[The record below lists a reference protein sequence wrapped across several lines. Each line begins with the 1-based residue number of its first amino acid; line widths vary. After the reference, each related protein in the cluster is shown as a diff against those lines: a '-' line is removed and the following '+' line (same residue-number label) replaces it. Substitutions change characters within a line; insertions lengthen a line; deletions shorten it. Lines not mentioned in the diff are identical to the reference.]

1 MFRSLMWPGIKF
13 MGQLNYAAK
22 FGLISFL
29 FMVPLVVLSG
39 QVFLAAFESLKK
51 TEQELNGVD
60 DVRRLLDFAHFLE
73 DTRDLAAVTGFQLD
87 DDLKL
92 TANAML
98 ESIPKRT
105 AELIS
110 SVDDVDLQTSLE
122 EWRAK
127 FLPRFSVIGE
137 YRQPTFLDQFNYFQI
152 VIDEIYLIAKQYSQ
166 SAGISL
172 DSDIGIQRLT
182 GILLAD
188 LPQVE
193 RAAGLGHASGVF
205 SFVEQYLQSA
215 TYDLMNAVYDKLLA
229 AGPDVDLIIVSA
241 EATKNQDLIT
251 AAQAAKAALTDIRVV
266 LDEEIIGAASV
277 EMKWQDFH
285 KHYKDKIVALS
296 SIEDLVFPMIKNTLN
311 KRYLAQEKRITIL
324 VFVLLTA
331 LSIIVYLYLAFFMS
345 IRFTIKRFAKTAG
358 DIAHG
363 DLTHEIRFH
372 GRDEMGQLR
381 DSFNGMVQ
389 NIRATLT
396 AVRDSSASVSSNVN
410 QVEEIANRNRLAV
423 ANQLEQTNQVSVI
436 ISEVAKG
443 AAAVTSLAAEA
454 ESAALEGQKKSDQ
467 AGQVVT
473 RVMDEVRR
481 LSDEMANSMEA
492 VNRLAENSSS
502 ISSILETIKGIA
514 EQTNLLAL
522 NAAIEAARAGEQ
534 GRGFAVV
541 ADEVRTLAS
550 RTQGS
555 AREIE
560 GLISDVQQNIVS
572 AVDTMQV
579 NRNMVDTTV
588 KNSAQV
594 STTLAEIQLSMGDI
608 QGKTSAIV
616 VTANQQKRASDD
628 LQHNLGAIRDSGEQT
643 SINAEGTVEAVRK
656 TQAITDA
663 LTQRVMQFKVE

>member
-73 DTRDLAAVTGFQLD
+73 ETRDLAAVTGFQLD
-87 DDLKL
+87 DELKSS
-92 TANAML
+92 ANSML
-98 ESIPKRT
+98 ESIPKHT

-110 SVDDVDLQTSLE
+110 SVDDADLQTSLE

-127 FLPRFSVIGE
+127 FLPRFSVTGE

-152 VIDEIYLIAKQYSQ
+152 VIDEVYLIAKQYSQ
-166 SAGISL
+166 AAGISL

-193 RAAGLGHASGVF
+193 RAVGLGHASGVF

-229 AGPDVDLIIVSA
+229 AGPDADLIIVSA
-241 EATKNQDLIT
+241 EATKNQELID
-251 AAQAAKAALTDIRVV
+251 AAQAAKAALKDIRVI
-266 LDEEIIGAASV
+266 LDEEIIAAASV
-277 EMKWQDFH
+277 EMNWQDFH
-285 KHYKDKIVALS
+285 KQYKDERAALTN
-296 SIEDLVFPMIKNTLN
+296 IEDLVFPMIKNTLN

-345 IRFTIKRFAKTAG
+345 IRFTIRRFAKTAG

-381 DSFNGMVQ
+381 DAFNGMVQ

-396 AVRDSSASVSSNVN
+396 AVRDSSSSVSSNVN
-410 QVEEIANRNRLAV
+410 QVEEIANRSRLAV
-423 ANQLEQTNQVSVI
+423 ANQLEQTSQVSVI

-443 AAAVTSLAAEA
+443 AAAVTNLAAEA
-454 ESAALEGQKKSDQ
+454 ETAALEGQKKSDQ

-560 GLISDVQQNIVS
+560 GLISDVQKNIVS

-608 QGKTSAIV
+608 QSKTSAIV

-628 LQHNLGAIRDSGEQT
+628 LQHNLGAIRDNGEQT

>member
-1 MFRSLMWPGIKF
+1 MWPGIKF

-410 QVEEIANRNRLAV
+410 QVEEIANRNRIAV

-443 AAAVTSLAAEA
+443 AAAVTNLAAEA
-454 ESAALEGQKKSDQ
+454 ETAALEGQKKSDQ

>member
-98 ESIPKRT
+98 ESIPKQT

-182 GILLAD
+182 GILLAE

-241 EATKNQDLIT
+241 EATKNQDLIA

-285 KHYKDKIVALS
+285 KHYKDKIVALN

-628 LQHNLGAIRDSGEQT
+628 LQHNLGAIRDNGEQT

>member
-663 LTQRVMQFKVE
+663 LTQRVTQFKVE

>member
-98 ESIPKRT
+98 ESIPKHT

-110 SVDDVDLQTSLE
+110 SVDDADMQTSLE

-241 EATKNQDLIT
+241 EATKNQDLIA

-285 KHYKDKIVALS
+285 KHYKDKIVALN

-628 LQHNLGAIRDSGEQT
+628 LQHNLGAIRDNGEQT

>member
-1 MFRSLMWPGIKF
+1 MWPGIKF

-98 ESIPKRT
+98 ESIPKHT

-110 SVDDVDLQTSLE
+110 SVDDADLQTSLE

-241 EATKNQDLIT
+241 EATKNQDLIA

-285 KHYKDKIVALS
+285 KHYKDKIVALN

-473 RVMDEVRR
+473 RVMDEVRH

>member
-389 NIRATLT
+389 NIRVTLT

>member
-473 RVMDEVRR
+473 RVMDEVRH

>member
-98 ESIPKRT
+98 ESIPKHT

-110 SVDDVDLQTSLE
+110 SVDDADLQTSLE

-241 EATKNQDLIT
+241 EATKNQDLIA

-389 NIRATLT
+389 NIRVTLT

>member
-98 ESIPKRT
+98 ESIPKHT

-110 SVDDVDLQTSLE
+110 SVDDADLQTSLE

-285 KHYKDKIVALS
+285 EQYKDKRAALTN
-296 SIEDLVFPMIKNTLN
+296 IEDLVFPMIKNTLN
-311 KRYLAQEKRITIL
+311 KRYLAQEKRINIL

>member
-1 MFRSLMWPGIKF
+1 MWPGIKF

-73 DTRDLAAVTGFQLD
+73 ETRDLAAVTGFQLD
-87 DDLKL
+87 DELKSS
-92 TANAML
+92 ANSML
-98 ESIPKRT
+98 ESIPKHT

-110 SVDDVDLQTSLE
+110 SVDDADLQTSLE

-127 FLPRFSVIGE
+127 FLPRFSVTGE

-152 VIDEIYLIAKQYSQ
+152 VIDEVYLIAKQYSQ
-166 SAGISL
+166 AAGISL

-193 RAAGLGHASGVF
+193 RAVGLGHASGVF

-229 AGPDVDLIIVSA
+229 AGPDADLIIVSA
-241 EATKNQDLIT
+241 EATKNQELID
-251 AAQAAKAALTDIRVV
+251 AAQAAKAALKDIRVI
-266 LDEEIIGAASV
+266 LDEEIIAAASV
-277 EMKWQDFH
+277 EMNWQDFH
-285 KHYKDKIVALS
+285 KQYKDERAALTN
-296 SIEDLVFPMIKNTLN
+296 IEDLVFPMIKNTLN

-345 IRFTIKRFAKTAG
+345 IRFTIRRFAKTAG

-381 DSFNGMVQ
+381 DAFNGMVQ

-396 AVRDSSASVSSNVN
+396 AVRDSSSSVSSNVN
-410 QVEEIANRNRLAV
+410 QVEEIANRSRLAV
-423 ANQLEQTNQVSVI
+423 ANQLEQTSQVSVI

-443 AAAVTSLAAEA
+443 AAAVTNLAAEA
-454 ESAALEGQKKSDQ
+454 ETAALEGQKKSDQ

-560 GLISDVQQNIVS
+560 GLISDVQKNIVS

-608 QGKTSAIV
+608 QSKTSAIV

-628 LQHNLGAIRDSGEQT
+628 LQHNLGAIRDNGEQT

>member
-182 GILLAD
+182 GILLDD

-389 NIRATLT
+389 NIRVTLT

>member
-389 NIRATLT
+389 NIRVTLT

-594 STTLAEIQLSMGDI
+594 SMTLAEIQLSMGDI

-663 LTQRVMQFKVE
+663 LTQRVTQFKVE

>member
-98 ESIPKRT
+98 ESIPKHT

-110 SVDDVDLQTSLE
+110 SVDDADLQTSLE

-215 TYDLMNAVYDKLLA
+215 TYDLMNAVYDQLLA

-241 EATKNQDLIT
+241 EATKNQDLIA

-285 KHYKDKIVALS
+285 KHYKDKIVALN

>member
-1 MFRSLMWPGIKF
+1 MWPGIKF

-73 DTRDLAAVTGFQLD
+73 DARDLAAVTGFQLD

-98 ESIPKRT
+98 ESIPKHT

-110 SVDDVDLQTSLE
+110 SVDDADLQTSLE

-285 KHYKDKIVALS
+285 EQYKDKRAALTN
-296 SIEDLVFPMIKNTLN
+296 IEDLVFPMIKNTLN
-311 KRYLAQEKRITIL
+311 KRYLAQEKRINIL

>member
-1 MFRSLMWPGIKF
+1 MWPGIKF

-98 ESIPKRT
+98 ESIPKQT

-182 GILLAD
+182 GILLAE

-241 EATKNQDLIT
+241 EATKNQDLIA

-285 KHYKDKIVALS
+285 KHYKDKIVALN

-628 LQHNLGAIRDSGEQT
+628 LQHNLGAIRDNGEQT

>member
-1 MFRSLMWPGIKF
+1 MWPGIKF

-389 NIRATLT
+389 NIRVTLT

>member
-229 AGPDVDLIIVSA
+229 AGPDVDLIVVSA
-241 EATKNQDLIT
+241 EATKNQDLIA

-285 KHYKDKIVALS
+285 KQYKDKRVALTN
-296 SIEDLVFPMIKNTLN
+296 IEDLVFPMIKSTLN

-381 DSFNGMVQ
+381 DAFNGMVQ

-396 AVRDSSASVSSNVN
+396 AVRDSSASVSFNVN
-410 QVEEIANRNRLAV
+410 QVEEIANRNRIAV

-473 RVMDEVRR
+473 RVMDEVRH

>member
-1 MFRSLMWPGIKF
+1 MWPGIKF

-98 ESIPKRT
+98 ESIPKHT

-110 SVDDVDLQTSLE
+110 SVDDADLQTSLE

-285 KHYKDKIVALS
+285 EQYKDKRAALTN
-296 SIEDLVFPMIKNTLN
+296 IEDLVFPMIKNTLN
-311 KRYLAQEKRITIL
+311 KRYLAQEKRINIL

>member
-98 ESIPKRT
+98 ESIPKHT

-110 SVDDVDLQTSLE
+110 SVDDADMQTSLE

-241 EATKNQDLIT
+241 EATKNQDLIA

-285 KHYKDKIVALS
+285 EQYKDKRAALTN
-296 SIEDLVFPMIKNTLN
+296 IEDLVFPMIKNTLN
-311 KRYLAQEKRITIL
+311 KRYLAQEKRINIL

-381 DSFNGMVQ
+381 DAFNGMVQ

-467 AGQVVT
+467 AGQIVT

>member
-98 ESIPKRT
+98 ESIPKHT

-110 SVDDVDLQTSLE
+110 SVDDADLQTSLE

-241 EATKNQDLIT
+241 EATKNQDLIA

-285 KHYKDKIVALS
+285 KHYKDKIVALN

>member
-410 QVEEIANRNRLAV
+410 QVEEIANRNRIAV

-443 AAAVTSLAAEA
+443 AAAVTNLAAEA
-454 ESAALEGQKKSDQ
+454 ETAALEGQKKSDQ

>member
-98 ESIPKRT
+98 ESIPKHT

-110 SVDDVDLQTSLE
+110 SVDDADLQTSLE

-137 YRQPTFLDQFNYFQI
+137 YSQPTFLDQFNYFQI

-166 SAGISL
+166 AAGISL
-172 DSDIGIQRLT
+172 DGDIGIQRLT

-205 SFVEQYLQSA
+205 SFIEQYLQSA

-285 KHYKDKIVALS
+285 EQYKDKRAALTN
-296 SIEDLVFPMIKNTLN
+296 IEDLVFPMIKNTLN

-628 LQHNLGAIRDSGEQT
+628 LQHNLGAIRDNGEQT

>member
-98 ESIPKRT
+98 ESIPKHT

-110 SVDDVDLQTSLE
+110 SVDDADLQTSLE

-541 ADEVRTLAS
+541 A
-550 RTQGS
+550 
-555 AREIE
+555 
-560 GLISDVQQNIVS
+560 
-572 AVDTMQV
+572 
-579 NRNMVDTTV
+579 
-588 KNSAQV
+588 
-594 STTLAEIQLSMGDI
+594 
-608 QGKTSAIV
+608 
-616 VTANQQKRASDD
+616 
-628 LQHNLGAIRDSGEQT
+628 
-643 SINAEGTVEAVRK
+643 
-656 TQAITDA
+656 
-663 LTQRVMQFKVE
+663 

>member
-1 MFRSLMWPGIKF
+1 MFRLLMWPGIKF

-73 DTRDLAAVTGFQLD
+73 DTRDLAAVTVFQLD

-98 ESIPKRT
+98 ESIPKHT

-241 EATKNQDLIT
+241 EATKNQDLIA

-285 KHYKDKIVALS
+285 KHYKDKIVALN

-628 LQHNLGAIRDSGEQT
+628 LQHNLGAIRDNGEQT